1 MRILHASLQLSN
13 HIKHGGQITEFCYN
27 STCAGGLAERF
38 KAPSW
43 KGGEVQASVS
53 SNLMSSARYST
64 THLLVGFLV
73 VIFQDSPEFHHN
85 GNIIKVRS
93 LTS

>member
-1 MRILHASLQLSN
+1 MYKLKIMRNILVCSYLSLS
-13 HIKHGGQITEFCYN
+13 IKHGGQIAEFCYN

-53 SNLMSSARYST
+53 SNLMSSASSKI
-64 THLLVGFLV
+64 THNYVGFLL
-73 VIFQDSPEFHHN
+73 D
-85 GNIIKVRS
+85 
-93 LTS
+93 

>member
-1 MRILHASLQLSN
+1 LELRILF
-13 HIKHGGQITEFCYN
+13 KHGGQIADFCYN

-53 SNLMSSARYST
+53 SNLMSSASINA
-64 THLLVGFLV
+64 THKIVGFL
-73 VIFQDSPEFHHN
+73 
-85 GNIIKVRS
+85 
-93 LTS
+93 

>member
-1 MRILHASLQLSN
+1 MELLN
-13 HIKHGGQITEFCYN
+13 HIKHGGQIAEFCYN

-53 SNLMSSARYST
+53 SNLMSSASSKI
-64 THLLVGFLV
+64 THNIVGFRL
-73 VIFQDSPEFHHN
+73 
-85 GNIIKVRS
+85 
-93 LTS
+93 

>member
-1 MRILHASLQLSN
+1 MYKVKIIRNIQGWSYLSLS
-13 HIKHGGQITEFCYN
+13 IKHGGQIVEFCYN

-53 SNLMSSARYST
+53 SNLMSSAIFKENPLFSGLFCFFVITITYR
-64 THLLVGFLV
+64 LLKL
-73 VIFQDSPEFHHN
+73 
-85 GNIIKVRS
+85 
-93 LTS
+93 

>member
-1 MRILHASLQLSN
+1 MYKVKIIRNIQGSEYLSLN
-13 HIKHGGQITEFCYN
+13 IKHGGQIAEFCYN

-53 SNLMSSARYST
+53 SNLMSSASM
-64 THLLVGFLV
+64 
-73 VIFQDSPEFHHN
+73 
-85 GNIIKVRS
+85 
-93 LTS
+93 

>member
-1 MRILHASLQLSN
+1 MRILHASLQMSN
-13 HIKHGGQITEFCYN
+13 HIKHGGQIAEFCYN

-73 VIFQDSPEFHHN
+73 VISQDSPEFHQI
-85 GNIIKVRS
+85 GNIIKIIG
-93 LTS
+93 LTL

>member
-1 MRILHASLQLSN
+1 MELLN
-13 HIKHGGQITEFCYN
+13 HIKHGGQIAEFCYN

-53 SNLMSSARYST
+53 SNLMSSAS
-64 THLLVGFLV
+64 
-73 VIFQDSPEFHHN
+73 
-85 GNIIKVRS
+85 IKM
-93 LTS
+93 TC